1 MDSLSPRCSSSEPRR
16 AVLGSL
22 VALLAL
28 TACGSAEPPRALI
41 EHMRPLQRG
50 TTLQLE
56 VQQRLDFQ
64 PNMLDALSNGI
75 PLRLDYHL
83 EYCAH
88 RGRALRSLWLRYYP
102 LANEF
107 EMRWEG
113 AAQGR
118 RFARRGALLAA
129 LDRVRLE
136 LPDEAVGCDLTLRL
150 QLERSALPAPLRFP
164 ALIGWQDWRLA
175 SASYPLPAEGSR

>member
-1 MDSLSPRCSSSEPRR
+1 MP
-16 AVLGSL
+16 GSL
-22 VALLAL
+22 VLLLAL
-28 TACGSAEPPRALI
+28 SACGSAEPPRALI
-41 EHMRPLQRG
+41 EHARPLQRG
-50 TTLQLE
+50 AALQLE

-64 PNMLDALSNGI
+64 PNMLAALSNGI

-83 EYCAH
+83 EYCAT
-88 RGRALRSLWLRYYP
+88 RERAMRSLWLRYYP

-129 LDRVRLE
+129 LDRVRIE
-136 LPDEAVGCDLTLRL
+136 LPDEAIGCALTLHV

-175 SASYPLPAEGSR
+175 SPSYHLASGGSL